1 MKDSGQ
7 ATRKAKEKPVRLKDV
22 AEYLGLS
29 TTTVSLV
36 LNNSP
41 VAQTLSHETRKRVL
55 KAAADLNY
63 KANYFA
69 RALNQ
74 KRNYLIGVLV
84 PDFGEGYNARF
95 ITAIESELIEKNY
108 VYFVS
113 SHHWDTKLIHQRL
126 DGFVERGVEGM
137 ILINTPTT
145 SFPDVPV
152 ALIGNQE
159 IEQPCTRISL
169 DNADGI
175 RQGMEHLYSL
185 GHRQIAHLRGHKGS
199 SDADPR
205 WQAYLEMCKTLDLR
219 VDKKAVVQL
228 ERIHDGLDPIA
239 EGYQAAQR
247 LLSSG
252 AKFTA
257 MLAFNDMSAVGAI
270 RKFKDEGLR
279 IPQEI
284 SVVGFDNVQASQMV
298 EPALTTIGQPIE
310 AMAKIATQ
318 QVLAN
323 IEKNSRGAQHIV
335 VKPELVIRHSSGPC
349 LQRAIAAS

>member
-1 MKDSGQ
+1 MAVRIGWRGFRDPEPCGRRELAGVAGWHDRVSVGNARRLRAHLHELNSRRVKHGYPVFEPRMDAPKRTRQRRMKDSGQ

-169 DNADGI
+169 D
-175 RQGMEHLYSL
+175 
-185 GHRQIAHLRGHKGS
+185 
-199 SDADPR
+199 
-205 WQAYLEMCKTLDLR
+205 
-219 VDKKAVVQL
+219 
-228 ERIHDGLDPIA
+228 
-239 EGYQAAQR
+239 
-247 LLSSG
+247 
-252 AKFTA
+252 
-257 MLAFNDMSAVGAI
+257 
-270 RKFKDEGLR
+270 
-279 IPQEI
+279 
-284 SVVGFDNVQASQMV
+284 
-298 EPALTTIGQPIE
+298 
-310 AMAKIATQ
+310 
-318 QVLAN
+318 
-323 IEKNSRGAQHIV
+323 
-335 VKPELVIRHSSGPC
+335 
-349 LQRAIAAS
+349 